1 VTLSNTGPFATAV
14 SNHGNWVEVSVE
26 EGWLTVDGRGSF
38 ERLTRGTVSDGRWEQ
53 GDFERVNAARFFE
66 VYLAPGEKL
75 TSGTLQVPSSRSRVT
90 VRSNLTL
97 SDGTTVSEVVFP

>member
-1 VTLSNTGPFATAV
+1 M
-14 SNHGNWVEVSVE
+14 
-26 EGWLTVDGRGSF
+26 TVDGRGSF